1 MGVDLAMW
9 MNKPVIRH
17 PIHLITGFFFFC
29 RVPLAVATI
38 MIEFSQRMNV
48 IYEQFSAILAPII
61 MADESEKKAQ

>member
-1 MGVDLAMW
+1 
-9 MNKPVIRH
+9 MNEQTGYTPPH
-17 PIHLITGFFFFC
+17 PPHLRVFFC

>member
-1 MGVDLAMW
+1 
-9 MNKPVIRH
+9 
-17 PIHLITGFFFFC
+17 
-29 RVPLAVATI
+29 